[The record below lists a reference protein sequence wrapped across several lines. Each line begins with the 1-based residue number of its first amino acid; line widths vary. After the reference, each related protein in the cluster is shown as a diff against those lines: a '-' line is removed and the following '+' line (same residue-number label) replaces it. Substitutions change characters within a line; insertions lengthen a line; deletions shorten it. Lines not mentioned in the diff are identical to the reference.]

1 MKVVRDYLTSQEL
14 NYIINAMLEKE
25 TALEREIVKV
35 ALVAQLVC
43 EEIGDFDDCNDVY
56 DKVVADSKI
65 NFSEIINNYNIIDK
79 LYTEETGV
87 NKILKDFVDNIN
99 IKLDNATKNM
109 DLNGAINQLK
119 EIANSHNEILEVK
132 PTKGDK
138 NGIENIQTSSR
149 NRKKS

>member
-14 NYIINAMLEKE
+14 NYIVNAMLEKK
-25 TALEREIVKV
+25 TALEREVVKV

-79 LYTEETGV
+79 IYAEETGI

-132 PTKGDK
+132 PTKGGK

>member
-25 TALEREIVKV
+25 TALEREVVKT
-35 ALVAQLVC
+35 ALIAQLVC
-43 EEIGDFDDCNDVY
+43 EEIGDFEDCNDIY
-56 DKVVADSKI
+56 DKVMADSKI

-79 LYTEETGV
+79 IYAEETGV
-87 NKILKDFVDNIN
+87 NKILKDFVNNIN

>member
-25 TALEREIVKV
+25 TALEREVVKT
-35 ALVAQLVC
+35 ALIAQLVC
-43 EEIGDFDDCNDVY
+43 EEIGDFDDCNDIY

-79 LYTEETGV
+79 LYAEETGV

-99 IKLDNATKNM
+99 VKLDNATKNM